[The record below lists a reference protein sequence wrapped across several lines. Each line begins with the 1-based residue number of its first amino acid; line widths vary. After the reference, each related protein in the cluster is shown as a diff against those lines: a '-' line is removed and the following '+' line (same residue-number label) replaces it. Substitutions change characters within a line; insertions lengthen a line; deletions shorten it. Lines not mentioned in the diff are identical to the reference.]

1 MDLRSLISEKEEL
14 ENRIKKLEGMKG
26 QIKPAI
32 YEKIK
37 NEYEEKLKNI
47 FDQIKKDAEFV
58 KGEIEKIDLKEKE
71 VAEKINNLELEMEE
85 INVRSILGEITLKEF
100 EDKKQI
106 LDNKKKE
113 LQDQLK
119 KLQEDKKELTKILPE
134 EKAHAE
140 PSLDQFKEKIVYE
153 NNLVYPESKM
163 EVNFPPVI
171 ENLNDNVQPE
181 ELDRSISEN
190 IQSAIDNIIQPDIVK
205 EEKFS
210 LGEDLPKEE
219 KMVKDNPLEMN
230 NKKSKSEEDLI
241 FEKDFDVNV
250 KEENIETIEG
260 LVCPKCGHINRSDL
274 FNCEKCGAELL

>member
-1 MDLRSLISEKEEL
+1 MDLKSLILEKEEL
-14 ENRIKKLEGMKG
+14 ENRMKKLEAMKG
-26 QIKPAI
+26 QIKLVI

-47 FDQIKKDAEFV
+47 FEQIKKDAEFV
-58 KGEIEKIDLKEKE
+58 KSEIEKINVNEKE
-71 VAEKINNLELEMEE
+71 INEKISDLELEIEE
-85 INVRSILGEITLKEF
+85 LNVRSILGEITLKEF
-100 EDKKQI
+100 EEKKQI
-106 LDNKKKE
+106 LDDKKN
-113 LQDQLK
+113 QLHNQLR
-119 KLQEDKKELTKILPE
+119 KLQEDKKELTKILPQ
-134 EKAHAE
+134 EKMPVDLSME
-140 PSLDQFKEKIVYE
+140 QFREKIVYE
-153 NNLVYPESKM
+153 NNLVYPESKI
-163 EVNFPPVI
+163 ETNFPPI
-171 ENLNDNVQPE
+171 GENLNENVQPE
-181 ELDRSISEN
+181 ELDKDLSEN

-230 NKKSKSEEDLI
+230 NKKYKSEDDI
-241 FEKDFDVNV
+241 VFEKDFEVNV

>member
-1 MDLRSLISEKEEL
+1 MDLKSLISEKEEL
-14 ENRIKKLEGMKG
+14 ENRMKKLEGMKG
-26 QIKPAI
+26 QIKLAI

-47 FDQIKKDAEFV
+47 FEQIKKDAEFV
-58 KGEIEKIDLKEKE
+58 KSEIEKININEKE
-71 VAEKINNLELEMEE
+71 INEKISGLELEIEE
-85 INVRSILGEITLKEF
+85 LNVRSILGEITLKEF
-100 EDKKQI
+100 EEKKQI
-106 LDNKKKE
+106 LDNRKNE
-113 LQDQLK
+113 LNDQLR
-119 KLQEDKKELTKILPE
+119 KLQEEKKELTKILPE
-134 EKAHAE
+134 EKMPME
-140 PSLDQFKEKIVYE
+140 PSLEQFREKIIYE
-153 NNLVYPESKM
+153 NNLVYPESKI
-163 EVNFPPVI
+163 EANFPPI
-171 ENLNDNVQPE
+171 GENINENVQPE
-181 ELDRSISEN
+181 ELDSNLSEN
-190 IQSAIDNIIQPDIVK
+190 IKSAIDNIIQPDIVK

-230 NKKSKSEEDLI
+230 NKKYKSEDDLV

>member
-1 MDLRSLISEKEEL
+1 MDLRSLVTEKEEL
-14 ENRIKKLEGMKG
+14 ENRMKKLEGMKG
-26 QIKPAI
+26 QIKLAI

-37 NEYEEKLKNI
+37 NEYEEKLRNI
-47 FDQIKKDAEFV
+47 FEQIKKNAEFV
-58 KGEIEKIDLKEKE
+58 KSEIENINIKEKE
-71 VAEKINNLELEMEE
+71 ISEKINNLELEIEE
-85 INVRSILGEITLKEF
+85 LNVRSILGEITLNEF
-100 EDKKQI
+100 EEKKQ
-106 LDNKKKE
+106 LFDNKREE
-113 LQDQLK
+113 LLNQLR
-119 KLQEDKKELTKILPE
+119 KLQEDKKELTKMLPE
-134 EKAHAE
+134 EKTPHE
-140 PSLDQFKEKIVYE
+140 PSLEQFREKIVYE
-153 NNLVYPESKM
+153 NNLVYPESKI
-163 EVNFPPVI
+163 EVKFPPAG
-171 ENLNDNVQPE
+171 ENLNENVQPE
-181 ELDRSISEN
+181 ELDRNLSEN

-230 NKKSKSEEDLI
+230 NKKYKSEDDLV

>member
-1 MDLRSLISEKEEL
+1 MDLKSLISEKEEL
-14 ENRIKKLEGMKG
+14 ENRMKKLEAMKG
-26 QIKPAI
+26 QIKLVI

-47 FDQIKKDAEFV
+47 FEQIKKDAEFV
-58 KGEIEKIDLKEKE
+58 KSEIEKINVNEKE
-71 VAEKINNLELEMEE
+71 INEKISGLELEIEE
-85 INVRSILGEITLKEF
+85 LNIRSILGEITLKEF
-100 EDKKQI
+100 EEKKQI
-106 LDNKKKE
+106 LDDKKNELHNK
-113 LQDQLK
+113 LR
-119 KLQEDKKELTKILPE
+119 KLQEDKKELTKILPQ
-134 EKAHAE
+134 EKMPVD
-140 PSLDQFKEKIVYE
+140 PSMEQFREKIVYE
-153 NNLVYPESKM
+153 NNLVYPESKI
-163 EVNFPPVI
+163 ETNFPPI
-171 ENLNDNVQPE
+171 GENLNENVQPE
-181 ELDRSISEN
+181 ELDKDLSEN

-230 NKKSKSEEDLI
+230 NKKYKSEDDI
-241 FEKDFDVNV
+241 VFEKDFEVNV